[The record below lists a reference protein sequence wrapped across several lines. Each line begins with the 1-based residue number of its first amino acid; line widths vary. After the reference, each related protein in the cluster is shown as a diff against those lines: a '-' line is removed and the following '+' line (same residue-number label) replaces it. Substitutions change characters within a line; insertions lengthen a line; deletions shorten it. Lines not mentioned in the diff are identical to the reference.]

1 MEKEHID
8 EILNN
13 LFTISEKNGEKIV
26 KFRTSKKTNVKSNRK
41 SKSKSNSTNSN
52 GEI

>member
-8 EILNN
+8 EILNKM
-13 LFTISEKNGEKIV
+13 FEIKEEKGEKIITFIDSNKNDV
-26 KFRTSKKTNVKSNRK
+26 QPTKKRRTKRV
-41 SKSKSNSTNSN
+41 STNSY

>member
-8 EILNN
+8 EILNKM
-13 LFTISEKNGEKIV
+13 FEIKEEKGEKIIT
-26 KFRTSKKTNVKSNRK
+26 FIDSKKTNVKSNRK
-41 SKSKSNSTNSN
+41 RKSKSNSTNSY